1 MQITNEDDAIVV
13 LSTIYLAH
21 NLGLE
26 VVAEGVENQAVLDA
40 LVRLKCN
47 SAQGY
52 HISRPLPVDELVE
65 FLRTTEMA
73 LSMKNQGGSV

>member
-73 LSMKNQGGSV
+73 LSIKN